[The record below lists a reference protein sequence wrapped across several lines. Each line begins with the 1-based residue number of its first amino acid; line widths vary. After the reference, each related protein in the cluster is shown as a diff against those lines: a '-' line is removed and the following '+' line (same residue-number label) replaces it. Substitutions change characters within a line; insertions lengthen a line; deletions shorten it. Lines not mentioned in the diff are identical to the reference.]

1 VLNEADVRG
10 KGRDVEADLRALEGL
25 KAHVKKVLEE
35 GTALTTRDLKVNGH
49 DLMAELQLPP
59 GRVLGILLEQLLEAV
74 TADPALNEKQAL
86 VARAKDIVR
95 EQKLATHSPGSSTT
109 DVKAPGKA

>member
-1 VLNEADVRG
+1 
-10 KGRDVEADLRALEGL
+10 
-25 KAHVKKVLEE
+25 
-35 GTALTTRDLKVNGH
+35 
-49 DLMAELQLPP
+49 
-59 GRVLGILLEQLLEAV
+59 LGILLEQLLEAV